1 MGLLAEIYSTLDSA
15 KRKAGAAAAG
25 LIDDPAEQLR
35 QWVANNNNDAGQRL
49 KLLESLYLDK
59 AGAPTL
65 NPNAWTPQA
74 AAAQNTLANDAM
86 GAVMGATVW
95 HGTPHTFDKFD
106 SSKIGT
112 GEGAQA
118 YGHGLYFAES
128 PAVAKSYQALAGP
141 EVHIK
146 GKPIARV
153 PGSNEDA
160 AAAWI
165 EDAYGRGAEPFG
177 DALAMLKR
185 ANPPDAP
192 QIAAEIKRL
201 AEQGAYLKKNPGSLY
216 KVDLPDEHIGKM
228 LDWDKPITQQ
238 PEHVQNALRSM
249 VNDVTTG
256 GADLSRASRDV
267 TRAFN
272 PYSRDELLAD
282 AAKRHGFTVKDG
294 TLIKAD
300 GTVIPESAI
309 QSQLQQK
316 QRGKVY
322 ENAGQLYGDLAQIN
336 GSDAGVSAVLRNNGI
351 PGVRYL
357 DGGSRATGGTSNY
370 VVFPGNE
377 DILKILERNGMPL
390 PPLIGPGR

>member
-25 LIDDPAEQLR
+25 LIDDPGEQLR

-95 HGTPHTFDKFD
+95 HGTPHVFDKFD

-216 KVDLPDEHIGKM
+216 KVDLPDEHIAKM
-228 LDWDKPITQQ
+228 LDWDKPLSQQ
-238 PEHVQNALRSM
+238 PEHVKKFFEPRVAPVRQVEAGTS
-249 VNDVTTG
+249 
-256 GADLSRASRDV
+256 GA
-267 TRAFN
+267 
-272 PYSRDELLAD
+272 EW
-282 AAKRHGFTVKDG
+282 
-294 TLIKAD
+294 
-300 GTVIPESAI
+300 
-309 QSQLQQK
+309 
-316 QRGKVY
+316 
-322 ENAGQLYGDLAQIN
+322 GDLAGPRAYDPTGEQLLSMLKPRSEN
-336 GSDAGVSAVLRNNGI
+336 MMNAQTVLGGGGPEVANHLRSAGI
-351 PGVRYL
+351 PGIRYL
-357 DGGSRATGGTSNY
+357 DGGSRSGAAGTSNY